1 MSTENNR
8 PFENEDEL
16 PEDFGLDENVEHM
29 AAEDMPEDF
38 EAQDTDHDGAYA
50 ALAAE
55 IESLKAEN
63 ADLKDRLLR
72 AVAEAD
78 NVRKRSEK
86 ERGDTAKFAVS
97 NFARHLVGVADNLR
111 RAIDAVPE
119 ERRAENELIKSMMEG
134 VEATEREMLRA
145 FEAAGIKPID
155 ALDQPFNPN
164 FHEVMFEAE
173 MPDKPAGTVFQ
184 VLETGYMIHD
194 RLLRPARVGVTKG
207 GPKVQDKKIDEEI

>member
-1 MSTENNR
+1 MTPENNR
-8 PFENEDEL
+8 PFEHQDDL
-16 PEDFGLDENVEHM
+16 PEDFETMESAGELDDGV
-29 AAEDMPEDF
+29 PEDF
-38 EAQDTDHDGAYA
+38 EGPELGDDNAGDA

-55 IESLKAEN
+55 IENLKAEN

-97 NFARHLVGVADNLR
+97 NFAKQLVNVADNLR

-119 ERRAENELIKSMMEG
+119 EKRNDDEFIQGLLQG

-145 FEAAGIKPID
+145 FEATGIKQID
-155 ALDQPFNPN
+155 PMDQPFNPN

-173 MPDKPAGTVFQ
+173 MPEKPAGTVIQ
-184 VLETGYMIHD
+184 VMETGYMIHD
-194 RLLRPARVGVTKG
+194 RLLRPARVGVAKG
-207 GPKVQDKKIDEEI
+207 GPKAGGPKIDEEI